1 MLEVIAVH
9 CVQLDA
15 ELWKTD
21 TAIAIMITQNCL
33 KLKLGKSD
41 ISSKERISEE
51 LVKLLQVR
59 HVAIHAINGF
69 ILGCTQY
76 HSMNKGNQPQHPTMG
91 SNCNSAVLISITEFV
106 LYASKNQNITY
117 TESTSKTQGLCH
129 CSNQKW
135 NTPFPLQAV
144 LLGCA
149 LNRKHEKHKAAG
161 CCPWEL
167 WPLNESWFAC
177 SIF

>member
-1 MLEVIAVH
+1 MGSREKENAKMLEVIAVH

-129 CSNQKW
+129 CSKPEVKHSISTSGCFAWLCFEQK
-135 NTPFPLQAV
+135 T
-144 LLGCA
+144 
-149 LNRKHEKHKAAG
+149 
-161 CCPWEL
+161 
-167 WPLNESWFAC
+167 
-177 SIF
+177 